1 MPGRHDVQDGQ
12 PLDGLWVIQDQPV
25 RDPAAAIVADQAEP
39 AEAELAHQPDLVPRH
54 EPLGVH
60 AACFVRLG
68 LGRVSVAAQ
77 VSHDDGVV
85 AGQAGGDLPPYQVV
99 LRVAVQQQQR
109 RARPGDGAVDGD
121 AGHVHA
127 TVIEAGQHGRGHD
140 GSSCSSRAAAARGE
154 LLIVRSW
161 SADARCVPA
170 GSQASRC
177 SFSQPSADTHVVEAR
192 RRIHGE
198 DARRRPPAYRTV
210 STTVGI
216 AWGVVSTA
224 AYDGASAS
232 ISMMSRKMSG
242 GWSSSVRRSHAV
254 STGRG
259 PPAYGRLPSV
269 GRTSKNWSIGTSPGG
284 IANRSQLPCGGTNG
298 QSGATGCN
306 HWGLAAPVT
315 SEAEARHN
323 LSPSSWSASAEAR
336 PRRGRVIA
344 TVNTWLIGRCRRTV
358 TLRIR
363 PASSP
368 EYVALASKA
377 RVRPPWSPPKP
388 HRCVG

>member
-1 MPGRHDVQDGQ
+1 MPGGHDVQYGQ
-12 PLDGLWVIQDQPV
+12 SLDGLRVVQDQPV
-25 RDPAAAIVADQAEP
+25 RDPGTAVVADQAEP

-60 AACFVRLG
+60 AAFGVRLR

-77 VSHDDGVV
+77 VSGHDGVV
-85 AGQAGGDLPPYQVV
+85 LGQAGGDLPPGQVV

-127 TVIEAGQHGRGHD
+127 SVVEAGQHGRGHD
-140 GSSCSSRAAAARGE
+140 GSSCSSRAAAGGG

-198 DARRRPPAYRTV
+198 DAPWSPPAYRTV
-210 STTVGI
+210 SSTVGM
-216 AWGVVSTA
+216 AWGIVSTA

-232 ISMMSRKMSG
+232 ISMMSRKTSG

-269 GRTSKNWSIGTSPGG
+269 GRTSKNWPIGTSPAGT
-284 IANRSQLPCGGTNG
+284 AKRSQWPYRGTDG
-298 QSGATGCN
+298 RSGATGCS
-306 HWGLAAPVT
+306 HGGLIAPVT
-315 SEAEARHN
+315 SEAEARHD
-323 LSPSSWSASAEAR
+323 LPPSAGSASAEAR

-344 TVNTWLIGRCRRTV
+344 TVNT
-358 TLRIR
+358 
-363 PASSP
+363 
-368 EYVALASKA
+368 
-377 RVRPPWSPPKP
+377 
-388 HRCVG
+388 